1 MKVNKLGDIACF
13 SQGIQVAIDKQ
24 YNKIEEGYVRF
35 LRIIDYTQN
44 KDEIRYIDN
53 PGERYLVN
61 NNDVVMIRYGD
72 AGKVVKGYEGAIAN
86 NLFKICIDEKL
97 IIREYL
103 YYYLSQENIYKQ
115 LTNSQQK
122 TGLPAVNFKT
132 VSEIKIVYPESI
144 AIQKNIVKILDKAQE
159 LIDKRK
165 EQIGELD
172 KLIKSQ
178 FIEMFGDPINNPKE
192 WDKYKFIDIVDK
204 ECTICYGIVQTGDEQ
219 KEGIPVF
226 RPIDIT
232 GGKRPKRS
240 ELKMTTEE
248 ISNQYKRTLL
258 NGDELLLTVR
268 GNVGDVLVIDE
279 EFKGCNVGRNITPI
293 RVNEEILNIKFLEH
307 LLKTSAIRGLLKRM
321 SKGIALQGLNMQ
333 ELRLIQLILPPID
346 IQNQF
351 ADFVKQVD
359 KLKFEMEKSLKEL
372 EDNFNSLMQKA
383 FKGEL
388 FN

>member
-165 EQIGELD
+165 EQIESLDELV
-172 KLIKSQ
+172 KSK
-178 FIEMFGDPINNPKE
+178 FIEMFGDPVSNPMNWEKKRLA
-192 WDKYKFIDIVDK
+192 D
-204 ECTICYGIVQTGDEQ
+204 ECNI
-219 KEGIPVF
+219 
-226 RPIDIT
+226 IT
-232 GGKRPKRS
+232 GNTPSRKVEGYYGDYIEWIKSDNITDAGIYLTKAREYLSEEGLKVGRSVEENSILMTCIAGSIKCIGNVAIANRKVTFNQQINGIEPLKNNVYFMFEQFNLSQKYIQSTINMSLKGILSKGQLS
-240 ELKMTTEE
+240 EL
-248 ISNQYKRTLL
+248 
-258 NGDELLLTVR
+258 
-268 GNVGDVLVIDE
+268 
-279 EFKGCNVGRNITPI
+279 EFI
-293 RVNEEILNIKFLEH
+293 F
-307 LLKTSAIRGLLKRM
+307 
-321 SKGIALQGLNMQ
+321 
-333 ELRLIQLILPPID
+333 PPIEKQD
-346 IQNQF
+346 EF
-351 ADFVKQVD
+351 AEFFKQVD